1 MIDLITEQRDKI
13 AEHCRRLNVRRL
25 DVFGSA
31 VNGNFNPD
39 TSDLDFL
46 VEFVDHDKPG
56 IARRYL
62 DLADSLEALFSRRV
76 DLVTA
81 ESVRNPYFRANVETT
96 KEPIY
101 AS

>member
-46 VEFVDHDKPG
+46 VEFVNYDKPG
-56 IARRYL
+56 IFRRYF
-62 DLADSLEALFSRRV
+62 DLVNSLEAMFNRRV

-81 ESVRNPYFRANVETT
+81 DSVRNPYFRVNVEAT

>member
-1 MIDLITEQRDKI
+1 MIDLITQQQDKI

-46 VEFVDHDKPG
+46 VEFGDHDKPG
-56 IARRYL
+56 IFKRYFAL
-62 DLADSLEALFSRRV
+62 VNSLEAMFNRKV

-81 ESVRNPYFRANVETT
+81 DAVSKPRFRANLEAT
-96 KEPIY
+96 KEPVY
-101 AS
+101 VL

>member
-1 MIDLITEQRDKI
+1 MLDLITQQQEKI

-31 VNGNFNPD
+31 ARGNFDPGR
-39 TSDLDFL
+39 SDIDFL

-62 DLADSLEALFSRRV
+62 DLADSLEALFRRKV
-76 DLVTA
+76 DLVTT
-81 ESVRNPYFRANVETT
+81 ESVSKPRFRANLEAT
-96 KEPIY
+96 KEPVY
-101 AS
+101 VS

>member
-1 MIDLITEQRDKI
+1 MIDMITRQQDKI

-46 VEFVDHDKPG
+46 VEFAEHDKPG

-62 DLADSLEALFSRRV
+62 DLADSLETMFNRKV

-81 ESVRNPYFRANVETT
+81 DAVTKPRFRANLEAT
-96 KEPIY
+96 KEMVY
-101 AS
+101 VS